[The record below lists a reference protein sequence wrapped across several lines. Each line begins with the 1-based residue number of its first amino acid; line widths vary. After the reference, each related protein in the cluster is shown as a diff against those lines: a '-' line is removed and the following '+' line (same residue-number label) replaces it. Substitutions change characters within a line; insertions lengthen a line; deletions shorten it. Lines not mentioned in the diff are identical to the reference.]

1 VSGGSSRGFAGGG
14 IGNRGRDG
22 AVGLFTGEGPPVL
35 AAEGR
40 RIVGSKTPL
49 AAVLSCHAFKAF
61 KEFSPSLPN
70 SGSQENVGGLDGLTP
85 KGPGEPLGFEM
96 PSNFRVPKLPLPL
109 V

>member
-1 VSGGSSRGFAGGG
+1 MERRGAGL
-14 IGNRGRDG
+14 GR
-22 AVGLFTGEGPPVL
+22 AACECQEVL